1 MKSQGF
7 RRFVAV
13 FVGVVLVAAAVMAV
27 VTEDEKFIVT
37 ALLVAALYAF
47 YMIQFVR
54 LEKEY
59 KEKQPKQ
66 TKSPLM
72 RR

>member
-13 FVGVVLVAAAVMAV
+13 FVGIVLAAAAVMAV

-37 ALLVAALYAF
+37 ALIVAALYAF
-47 YMIQFVR
+47 YMVNFVR

-72 RR
+72 KR